1 MIDQQ
6 QQRKKEALAG
16 VLLAVLAALI
26 WSGNYIVARG
36 FHRDI
41 TPVSLAFFRWLTATL
56 VLAPFAYRQVKQQW
70 PLVKNSWTYLLVTA
84 LFGVSLFNTFIYVG
98 GHTTSATNLAIIGTT
113 AAPVFVLF
121 IAHLF
126 TREKAGSFQVAGTLL
141 CILGILLLISKGDF
155 TRLRQF
161 RFLPGDLW
169 VLLAALSFAIYTVL
183 VRKKPKE
190 MAPLSF
196 LFATFCLGTLL
207 LLPAFVIDSAAG
219 LTFQWSLPLLAVFLY
234 LGVGASVISFLCWN
248 TAIQKI
254 GPSRTAL
261 FGNLI
266 PVFSTVEAILFLGE
280 KGSLVLVLS
289 LVIIFSGLFVA
300 NIGQLT
306 RGSRKSSVGDN
317 STTSTKTQ

>member
-1 MIDQQ
+1 MNEQEQQ
-6 QQRKKEALAG
+6 KKKEALTG

-36 FHRDI
+36 FHREI
-41 TPVSLAFFRWLTATL
+41 TPVSLAFFRWLTATI
-56 VLAPFAYRQVKQQW
+56 VLTPFAYASLRRQW
-70 PLVKNSWTYLLVTA
+70 PLLKASWKYLLIAA

-121 IAHLF
+121 IAHFF
-126 TREKAGSFQVAGTLL
+126 TREKAAPFQIAGTLL
-141 CILGILLLISKGDF
+141 CLFGILLLISKGDL

-190 MAPLSF
+190 LAPLSF
-196 LFATFCLGTLL
+196 LFATFFLGTLL
-207 LLPAFVIDSAAG
+207 LLPAFLIDSASRP
-219 LTFQWSLPLLAVFLY
+219 TFQWSTPLIAVFLY
-234 LGVGASVISFLCWN
+234 LGIGASVISFLCWN

-266 PVFSTVEAILFLGE
+266 PVFSTIEAVIFLGE
-280 KGSLVLVLS
+280 ESSVLVVLS
-289 LVIIFSGLFVA
+289 LLLIFCGLALA
-300 NIGQLT
+300 NAKLLKG
-306 RGSRKSSVGDN
+306 RK
-317 STTSTKTQ
+317 QP